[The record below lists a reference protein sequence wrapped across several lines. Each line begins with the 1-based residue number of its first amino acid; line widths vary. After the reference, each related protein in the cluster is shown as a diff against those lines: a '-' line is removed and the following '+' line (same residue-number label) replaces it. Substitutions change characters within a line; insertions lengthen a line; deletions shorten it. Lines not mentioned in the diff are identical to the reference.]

1 MPVFEVQTLASE
13 VDSSIAQERLVAR
26 LSSFFGILALLLA
39 SIGLYGVLAY
49 AAARRTGEIGIRMAL
64 GAQPGDVV
72 WLVMREVLLLIGIG
86 VSLGLAVATAATRLV
101 ASLLFGLT
109 PTDPLTI
116 GIATLLMVT
125 VALLAGYLPARKAS
139 RIDPM
144 LALRHE

>member
-1 MPVFEVQTLASE
+1 
-13 VDSSIAQERLVAR
+13 
-26 LSSFFGILALLLA
+26 
-39 SIGLYGVLAY
+39 
-49 AAARRTGEIGIRMAL
+49 MAL
-64 GAQPGDVV
+64 GAQLGDVV

-86 VSLGLAVATAATRLV
+86 VSLGLVVATAATRLV

-125 VALLAGYLPARKAS
+125 VALLAGYLPERRAS

>member
-1 MPVFEVQTLASE
+1 MWGGKVTVSRP
-13 VDSSIAQERLVAR
+13 
-26 LSSFFGILALLLA
+26 A

-64 GAQPGDVV
+64 GAQLGDVV

-86 VSLGLAVATAATRLV
+86 VSLGLVVATAATRLV

-125 VALLAGYLPARKAS
+125 VALLAGYLPERRAS